1 MFILVLHVPQ
11 TVYFGFQPQ
20 IPHNSFFCFM
30 SVSSWFAAQ
39 YRTSYFIFCS
49 FKLKRKNSCPYFTLW
64 VCLLKFKLS
73 IQWER
78 KCDLSGFAFNVAW
91 LLVPER
97 LVWIF
102 QHLWMHNTKPWSR
115 WATAAEDHTR
125 CHCFKL
131 RTANWGYKWHR
142 LTKTRQQEIGK
153 CCMFLWILMKTT
165 GTSSSGTNKHRC
177 TRCTHS
183 YDYTLYANSTKG
195 LPVSNIKP

>member
-1 MFILVLHVPQ
+1 MNVKKAITENESIKGPILYQFSTCGLTCPLLVLHVPQ

-20 IPHNSFFCFM
+20 IPHSSFFCFM
-30 SVSSWFAAQ
+30 SIFSWFAAQ
-39 YRTSYFIFCS
+39 YRRSYFIFCS

-73 IQWER
+73 IHWER

-102 QHLWMHNTKPWSR
+102 QHLWMHNAQPWSR

-125 CHCFKL
+125 YHCFKL

-142 LTKTRQQEIGK
+142 LTKTRQ
-153 CCMFLWILMKTT
+153 KT
-165 GTSSSGTNKHRC
+165 KHK
-177 TRCTHS
+177 
-183 YDYTLYANSTKG
+183 TK
-195 LPVSNIKP
+195 LD

>member
-1 MFILVLHVPQ
+1 MWRKLSQKMRALKVPFCTSLAHVHIGLTCPPDSI
-11 TVYFGFQPQ
+11 FD
-20 IPHNSFFCFM
+20 M
-30 SVSSWFAAQ
+30 SIFSWFAAQ
-39 YRTSYFIFCS
+39 YRMSYFIFCS

-73 IQWER
+73 IHWER

-102 QHLWMHNTKPWSR
+102 QHLWMHNAQPWSR

-125 CHCFKL
+125 YHCFKL

-142 LTKTRQQEIGK
+142 LTKTRQ
-153 CCMFLWILMKTT
+153 KT
-165 GTSSSGTNKHRC
+165 KHK
-177 TRCTHS
+177 
-183 YDYTLYANSTKG
+183 TK
-195 LPVSNIKP
+195 LD